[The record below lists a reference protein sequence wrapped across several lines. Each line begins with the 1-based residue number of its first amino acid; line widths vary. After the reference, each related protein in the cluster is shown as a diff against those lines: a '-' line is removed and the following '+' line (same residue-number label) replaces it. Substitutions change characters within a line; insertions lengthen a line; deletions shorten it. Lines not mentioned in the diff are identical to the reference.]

1 MGRWWSLWGASDLV
15 PMRKVVCQ
23 VAPTLFVPVKAAT
36 TEQVVTGRDSG
47 VVQKASAYASP
58 GQPVRGVRLLVRCLA
73 IVNLAARAWCTSATG
88 QFGARIQVRSAQVS
102 SLSGV
107 ISSP

>member
-58 GQPVRGVRLLVRCLA
+58 GQPVRRVRDTSGTPTELWVGGTQLLPKDAMLA
-73 IVNLAARAWCTSATG
+73 DATRRYRKARNAP
-88 QFGARIQVRSAQVS
+88 R
-102 SLSGV
+102 
-107 ISSP
+107 

>member
-23 VAPTLFVPVKAAT
+23 VEPALFVPVNAAT

-47 VVQKASAYASP
+47 VVHKASA
-58 GQPVRGVRLLVRCLA
+58 
-73 IVNLAARAWCTSATG
+73 
-88 QFGARIQVRSAQVS
+88 
-102 SLSGV
+102 
-107 ISSP
+107 

>member
-58 GQPVRGVRLLVRCLA
+58 GQPVRGVRLLVSVACGLLGVTLGFLGGYLGA
-73 IVNLAARAWCTSATG
+73 FYVPLEIARRTLHV
-88 QFGARIQVRSAQVS
+88 ARINQ
-102 SLSGV
+102 
-107 ISSP
+107 

>member
-1 MGRWWSLWGASDLV
+1 
-15 PMRKVVCQ
+15 MRKVVCQ

-36 TEQVVTGRDSG
+36 TEQVVTVRDSG

-88 QFGARIQVRSAQVS
+88 QFGPRIQVRSAQVS

>member
-36 TEQVVTGRDSG
+36 TEQVEALEQLRALWHGHAIAVHTAAQAPGPG
-47 VVQKASAYASP
+47 VDTPEDLAR
-58 GQPVRGVRLLVRCLA
+58 VRHL
-73 IVNLAARAWCTSATG
+73 W
-88 QFGARIQVRSAQVS
+88 AQTA
-102 SLSGV
+102 LN
-107 ISSP
+107 